1 MKYHS
6 KESDYGFN
14 GLINIFNQKEIDM
27 NDWVFKQLDKERG
40 GIKFMLPNAE
50 GEIYLKWDDLYYIDI
65 TFVTTKQKYNEAVS
79 LGDLKDMI
87 TLLEDQRKRTV
98 VNIREMLMDKFG
110 SNKERTDGKPF

>member
-40 GIKFMLPNAE
+40 DGDRDADSKQLLLRLKKTKLAIKD
-50 GEIYLKWDDLYYIDI
+50 EIAR
-65 TFVTTKQKYNEAVS
+65 VTEELSKLTK
-79 LGDLKDMI
+79 
-87 TLLEDQRKRTV
+87 RK
-98 VNIREMLMDKFG
+98 
-110 SNKERTDGKPF
+110 